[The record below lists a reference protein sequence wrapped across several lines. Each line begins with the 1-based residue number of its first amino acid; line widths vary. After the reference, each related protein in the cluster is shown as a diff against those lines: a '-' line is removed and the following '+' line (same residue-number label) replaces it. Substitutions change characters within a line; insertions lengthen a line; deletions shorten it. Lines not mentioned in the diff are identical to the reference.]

1 MPYTNKK
8 FEVRLS
14 PEFRAE
20 LEALCRRQSVGAAK
34 VRRARILLMSDADHP
49 EGGRR
54 DRDIAEAVGLCERQV
69 VRIRQQFV
77 REGEP
82 VLERKPA
89 PPRPPKL
96 DGEAEAQ
103 LVTLCCSQAPE
114 GRQRWTLQL
123 LCDEL
128 ARLQVVESVCPETV
142 RQCLKKTNFSLGGPS
157 DSAFRRRTGPDSSR
171 RWKRSSTPTRNRTTR
186 KTC

>member
-1 MPYTNKK
+1 
-8 FEVRLS
+8 
-14 PEFRAE
+14 
-20 LEALCRRQSVGAAK
+20 
-34 VRRARILLMSDADHP
+34 
-49 EGGRR
+49 
-54 DRDIAEAVGLCERQV
+54 
-69 VRIRQQFV
+69 
-77 REGEP
+77 

-157 DSAFRRRTGPDSSR
+157 GSAFRRRTGPDSSR

-186 KTC
+186 RTC